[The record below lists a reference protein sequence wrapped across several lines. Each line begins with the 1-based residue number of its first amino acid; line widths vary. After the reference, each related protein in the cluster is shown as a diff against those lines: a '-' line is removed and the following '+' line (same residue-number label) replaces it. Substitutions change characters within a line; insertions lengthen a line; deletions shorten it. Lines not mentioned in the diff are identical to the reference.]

1 MSKLMED
8 IKEEDRLEKKIDEL
22 AELIDSLQ
30 WQVTELRLSLTDKT
44 RGAERLS
51 RIVGVD
57 IPRPLTELERLT
69 AELVEDLHDRGMT
82 DEEIKKEY
90 FTDGRGGAVSLFQG
104 VEEAKKSDSPYKQ
117 TLLHFDEALDGMMVK
132 DLVGRDTG
140 ASDYAALME
149 DNQ

>member
-1 MSKLMED
+1 MIDLAIAILTFLAGIYFGLKIAFNGE
-8 IKEEDRLEKKIDEL
+8 EKKIDEL
-22 AELIDSLQ
+22 AD
-30 WQVTELRLSLTDKT
+30 TDKT

-90 FTDGRGGAVSLFQG
+90 FADGCGGAVSLFQG

-132 DLVGRDTG
+132 HLKKHPLEGDK
-140 ASDYAALME
+140 
-149 DNQ
+149 